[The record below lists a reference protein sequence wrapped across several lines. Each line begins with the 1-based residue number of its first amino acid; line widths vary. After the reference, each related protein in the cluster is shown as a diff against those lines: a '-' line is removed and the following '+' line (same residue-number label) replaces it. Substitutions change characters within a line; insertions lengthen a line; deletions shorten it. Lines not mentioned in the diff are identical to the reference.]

1 MDSASLFDA
10 GPPPPCPAPFN
21 MADHVLTAGRR
32 SPDKCALSVLGQD
45 SREDW
50 SFAELEAAV
59 RGIAAGL
66 TERGYGPGAR
76 IVLRLGNRP
85 EYPLAY
91 LGAIAA
97 DMVPVPTSPQLTE
110 REVAAIFANLA
121 PAAVLTE
128 YGIASAP
135 HPQSLPLAEVR
146 QMMRQPGTEYVTGDP
161 ERPAYIVYTSG
172 TSGTP
177 RAVEHA
183 HRAIWARR
191 MMHDG
196 WYGLRPEDR
205 VLHAGAFNWTYTMGT
220 GLMDPWSV
228 GATALIPAPGTPP
241 ETLPHLIAEH
251 SATIF
256 AAAPGVYRKFL
267 KQNMN
272 WQAPALRHGLSA
284 GEKLSPT
291 LRSLWQDVTG
301 TPVLEAYGMSEC
313 STFISAP
320 PGAALPE
327 GATGRPQNGRRIALL
342 DEAGAPVPLGQ
353 DGTIAVHRS
362 DPGLMRG
369 YVGAPEATRDKFIGD
384 WFLTGDHASMDA
396 EGWITYLG
404 RRDDMM
410 NAGGFRVSPLEV
422 EAALAGL
429 PGAETLAVTDIE
441 VKPDVRVILCFYT
454 AAAPGDPETMR
465 AFASS
470 RLAAYKQPKDYIH
483 IDALPTG
490 PNGKLARAA
499 LQTLWRDHDQA

>member
-1 MDSASLFDA
+1 MVSVSLFDA

-21 MADHVLTAGRR
+21 MAAYVLAAGTRT
-32 SPDKCALSVLGQD
+32 PDKHALSVLAHSARQD
-45 SREDW
+45 W
-50 SFAELEAAV
+50 TFAELEAAV

-66 TERGYGPGAR
+66 MARGFGPGAR

-97 DMVPVPTSPQLTE
+97 NMVPVPTSPQLTST
-110 REVAAIFANLA
+110 EVASIIAELA

-128 YGIASAP
+128 DGIASAP
-135 HPQSLPLAEVR
+135 HPQSIPLADLQR
-146 QMMRQPGTEYVTGDP
+146 MMHLPGAEYVLGDP

-196 WYGLRPEDR
+196 WYGLRADDR

-228 GATALIPAPGTPP
+228 GGTALIPAPGTAP
-241 ETLPHLIAEH
+241 EALPRLVTEH
-251 SATIF
+251 EATIF

-267 KQNMN
+267 TQDMN
-272 WQAPALRHGLSA
+272 WSTPALRHGLSA

-291 LRSLWQDVTG
+291 VRRLWADVTG

-320 PGAALPE
+320 PGAAVPE
-327 GATGRPQNGRRIALL
+327 GTTGRPQTGRRIALL
-342 DEAGAPVPLGQ
+342 DSNGAPVPLGE

-369 YVGAPEATRDKFIGD
+369 YVNAPEATRDKFSGD
-384 WFLTGDHASMDA
+384 WFLTGDHASMDPD
-396 EGWITYLG
+396 GWITYLG

-429 PGAETLAVTDIE
+429 PDAETLAVTDIE
-441 VKPDVRVILCFYT
+441 VKPDVRVIMCFYT
-454 AAAPGDPETMR
+454 APAPGDPEAMR

-499 LQTLWRDHDQA
+499 LQTLWRDNDQT